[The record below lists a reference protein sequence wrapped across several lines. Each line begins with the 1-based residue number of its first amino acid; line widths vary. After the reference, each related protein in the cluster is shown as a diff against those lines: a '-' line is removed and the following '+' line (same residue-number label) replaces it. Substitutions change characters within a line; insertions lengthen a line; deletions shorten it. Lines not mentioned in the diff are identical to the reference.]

1 MLESGIYIVGRWLYI
16 FYILSCG
23 DGFVVML
30 SCHVLFSVLAVN
42 GYVIVMWI
50 GQQVSGDVVSKLFGV
65 SSQAQINMDMV
76 SIMIRLHFTPI
87 LICM

>member
-16 FYILSCG
+16 FYTRSCG
-23 DGFVVML
+23 DGFVVTL
-30 SCHVLFSVLAVN
+30 SCHVLSSVLAVN

-87 LICM
+87 LICT